1 MHKIRS
7 EKQFPYKCGMVPC
20 QSSFNSM
27 EKLKLH
33 LRTHNNDYDECQFC
47 SYRYFDPYNYKTHLR
62 YLVSIPELL
71 IMGSAYH
78 MDHNLRSIWYRYL
91 PGYEAQ
97 FETKSSNHFRVKEL
111 KCDVCDKEFV
121 RASQLNQHYSLHEG
135 INYFCLL
142 CNAYSATHKTT
153 FSTHLKRKHAETV
166 GPNVNWESVQKYIR
180 KQ

>member
-1 MHKIRS
+1 
-7 EKQFPYKCGMVPC
+7 MVPC

-78 MDHNLRSIWYRYL
+78 MDHMIWSIIYALYDIGICLAMKRSSKPNQAIT
-91 PGYEAQ
+91 
-97 FETKSSNHFRVKEL
+97 FEL
-111 KCDVCDKEFV
+111 K
-121 RASQLNQHYSLHEG
+121 N
-135 INYFCLL
+135 
-142 CNAYSATHKTT
+142 
-153 FSTHLKRKHAETV
+153 
-166 GPNVNWESVQKYIR
+166 
-180 KQ
+180 